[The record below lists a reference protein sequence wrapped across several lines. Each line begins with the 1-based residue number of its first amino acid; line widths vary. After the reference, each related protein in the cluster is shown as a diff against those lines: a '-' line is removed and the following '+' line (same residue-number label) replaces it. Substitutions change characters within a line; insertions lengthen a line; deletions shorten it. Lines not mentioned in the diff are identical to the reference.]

1 MAPTTD
7 PGWTPLL
14 LRASAI
20 VVESGGA
27 GSHGAIVAR
36 EYGIPAVLNIP
47 GVMQL
52 IQDGQNLVVD
62 GDEGKVFLSDKQSPN

>member
-1 MAPTTD
+1 VAPTTD